1 MMEQVYYPVVQL
13 VVYIVVASVLE
24 GFASLSTYVDMAVNW
39 NTRIQVKVC
48 QILLSHLTHVSPA
61 EFQYL
66 HCNIMYGR
74 KIIPKE
80 ISLKSSPDVR
90 AQVAQD
96 THIDISRTNRFS
108 MKVSNSFE
116 VKRL

>member
-48 QILLSHLTHVSPA
+48 QVLLSHLTHVSPA

-80 ISLKSSPDVR
+80 FSLKSSPDVR
-90 AQVAQD
+90 TQD
-96 THIDISRTNRFS
+96 THIDISRTNRFL